1 MKDSNIIIKNKK
13 AAFDYEFIERYTAGI
28 QLFGTEIKSIRS
40 GKAGLSD
47 IYCTFINDELWVR
60 NMYIAEYF
68 FGTFNNHEIRRDRK
82 LLLTKRELKKLA
94 RATKESGLTIIPY
107 ELFIDENGRAKLKI
121 ALAKGKRQ
129 YDKRHSLKER
139 EDKRDMERMRK
150 V

>member
-1 MKDSNIIIKNKK
+1 MSIIKNKK

-28 QLFGTEIKSIRS
+28 QLFGTEIKSIRG
-40 GKAGLSD
+40 GKAGLVD
-47 IYCTFINDELWVR
+47 TYCTFIKDELWVR

-82 LLLTKRELKKLA
+82 LLLTKRELKKLI

-107 ELFIDENGRAKLKI
+107 ELYIDENGRAKLKI

-129 YDKRHSLKER
+129 YDKRQSLKER